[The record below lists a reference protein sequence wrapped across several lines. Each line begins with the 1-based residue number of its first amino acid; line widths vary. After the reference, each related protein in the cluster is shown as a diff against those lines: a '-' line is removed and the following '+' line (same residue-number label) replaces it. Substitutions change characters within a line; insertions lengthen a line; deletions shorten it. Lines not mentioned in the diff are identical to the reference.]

1 MKRSIKII
9 VLFSLLSCVSAQPSF
24 LSAPPKI
31 SFYLGTGFYNP
42 GLSGIDPDSNSVIPK
57 MNLFQRNLLL
67 SWINVKYMFYPN
79 ARIGYSQSR
88 SFHTGTIGESNYN
101 RTITFREFSIETFY
115 FPWERVEFNFTLAPM
130 FNTGKIK
137 LTASASSADW
147 DSFLKNLDEDND
159 NISLT
164 VEGVMYK
171 NWLGFASMI
180 GGRYYLSPSMSIE
193 GRLGY
198 YRNFYSR
205 KNWKLEKSNV
215 IGPKLSIKN
224 LPIIQIFYV
233 IGF

>member
-1 MKRSIKII
+1 MKSIIKII

-24 LSAPPKI
+24 ISSPPKI

-42 GLSGIDPDSNSVIPK
+42 GLIGIDPDSNSIIPK
-57 MNLFQRNLLL
+57 MNLLDRNLLL
-67 SWINVKYMFYPN
+67 DWGVKYMFYPN
-79 ARIGYSQSR
+79 ARVGYSQSF
-88 SFHTGTIGESNYN
+88 SFHSGTIGESNYF
-101 RTITFREFSIETFY
+101 RTITFRELSIETFY
-115 FPWERVEFNFTLAPM
+115 FPWERVEINFMFAPM
-130 FNTGKIK
+130 LNTGQIQ
-137 LTASASSADW
+137 LTAPASSADW
-147 DSFLKNLDEDND
+147 DSFLKKLDEDND

-171 NWLGFASMI
+171 NWLGFSSMI
-180 GGRYYLSPSMSIE
+180 GGRYYLTSSMSIE

-224 LPIIQIFYV
+224 LPVFQIFYV

>member
-1 MKRSIKII
+1 MKSIIKII
-9 VLFSLLSCVSAQPSF
+9 ILFSVLSSVSAQPSI
-24 LSAPPKI
+24 LSKPPKI

-42 GLSGIDPDSNSVIPK
+42 GLIGLDPESNAIIPK
-57 MNLFQRNLLL
+57 MNLLDRNLLI
-67 SWINVKYMFYPN
+67 SWVNIKYMFYPN
-79 ARIGYSQSR
+79 ARVGYSQSQ
-88 SFHTGTIGESNYN
+88 SFHTGTIGESNYS
-101 RTITFREFSIETFY
+101 RTITFRELSIETFY
-115 FPWERVEFNFTLAPM
+115 FQFPRFELNFSLAPM
-130 FNTGKIK
+130 YNTGTIQ
-137 LTASASSADW
+137 LTAPASSADW

-180 GGRYYLSPSMSIE
+180 GGRYYLTSSMSIE

-224 LPIIQIFYV
+224 LPVFQIFYV